1 MPVTLPTRSDRLFDL
16 AAAALPGAAAAYS
29 ASRLAPL
36 LDWPPFI
43 ATALAGL
50 AAFAFGL
57 LVMRAAS
64 SQGRP
69 TASPYAFSTDTSLSS
84 ELLLD
89 SMWED
94 AVAGDEVLL
103 LDQPVDEQIHA
114 LAELMLDDPLP
125 PPEPN
130 SRVVQLFAAKPSA
143 GELVN
148 RIERHLGRSSPAQ
161 SPGRADASDALRRA
175 LEELR
180 QSLRQ
185 A

>member
-16 AAAALPGAAAAYS
+16 AAAAIPGGAAAYS
-29 ASRLAPL
+29 ANRLAPL
-36 LDWPPFI
+36 LDWPPSI
-43 ATALAGL
+43 AAPLAALIAFVFGL
-50 AAFAFGL
+50 A
-57 LVMRAAS
+57 VMRAAS
-64 SQGRP
+64 RQVRP
-69 TASPYAFSTDTSLSS
+69 AETSYAFSTDSAFSS

-89 SMWED
+89 SIWEE
-94 AVAGDEVLL
+94 AIAGDQILV
-103 LDQPVDEQIHA
+103 LDQPVDQQIHA

-125 PPEPN
+125 LPEPD

-148 RIERHLGRSSPAQ
+148 RIERHLGRSTPAGL
-161 SPGRADASDALRRA
+161 PGPADATDALRRA

-180 QSLRQ
+180 RSLRQ